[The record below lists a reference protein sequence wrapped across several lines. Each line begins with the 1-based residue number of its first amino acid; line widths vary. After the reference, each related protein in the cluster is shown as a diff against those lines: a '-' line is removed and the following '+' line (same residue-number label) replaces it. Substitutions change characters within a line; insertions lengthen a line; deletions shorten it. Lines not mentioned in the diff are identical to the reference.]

1 VTSAAITN
9 YTWQMTYSEQLKC
22 ACNQRLQSHT
32 KKNWVRF
39 RSCYLLHL
47 TTN

>member
-22 ACNQRLQSHT
+22 TGNQ
-32 KKNWVRF
+32 
-39 RSCYLLHL
+39 LL
-47 TTN
+47 